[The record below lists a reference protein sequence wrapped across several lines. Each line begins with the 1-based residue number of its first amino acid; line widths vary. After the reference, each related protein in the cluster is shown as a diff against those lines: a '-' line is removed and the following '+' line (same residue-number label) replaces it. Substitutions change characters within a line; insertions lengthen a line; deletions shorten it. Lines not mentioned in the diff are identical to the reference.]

1 MALLEVLEQVRTI
14 LESKGRITYRMLRA
28 EFQLDE
34 EALDAVREE
43 LIEGER
49 VATDEN
55 GKVLVWVGDGQ
66 VSATPQPALPPTQ
79 PPATYT
85 PPHLAERI
93 RAEQADLR
101 TPPHTPDTDPSIRA
115 GRIRN
120 EGTDRVV
127 GGGGGEAV
135 RGPA

>member
-55 GKVLVWVGDGQ
+55 VGSGSGD
-66 VSATPQPALPPTQ
+66 
-79 PPATYT
+79 
-85 PPHLAERI
+85 RCI
-93 RAEQADLR
+93 R
-101 TPPHTPDTDPSIRA
+101 HCH
-115 GRIRN
+115 
-120 EGTDRVV
+120 
-127 GGGGGEAV
+127 
-135 RGPA
+135 